1 MKYARIEKERR
12 FLLEALPD
20 LPGARVLR
28 ITDRYLD
35 GTRLRLR
42 RVEEEGCEP
51 VLKLG
56 QKIPT
61 EAGIAHTTIYLDRD
75 ELNALLQLPA
85 QELHTTRHLLDGWA
99 VDVHPSGLLLAET
112 EADGDPPFP
121 YVREVTDEVEFTGGA
136 LAGAR

>member
-1 MKYARIEKERR
+1 VKYARIEKERR
-12 FLLEALPD
+12 FLLDGLPD

-28 ITDRYLD
+28 ITDRYVD

-42 RVEEEGCEP
+42 RVEEDGCDP

-56 QKIPT
+56 QKVPT
-61 EAGIAHTTIYLDRD
+61 DEGIAHTTMYLDRD

-85 QELHTTRHLLDGWA
+85 QELHKTRHLLDGWA
-99 VDVHPSGLLLAET
+99 VDLHPSGLVLAET
-112 EADGDPPFP
+112 EGDTEPPFA

>member
-1 MKYARIEKERR
+1 VKYARIERERR
-12 FLLEALPD
+12 FLLDGLPD

-42 RVEEEGCEP
+42 RVEEDGRDA

-61 EAGIAHTTIYLDRD
+61 EAGIAHTTMYLDGD
-75 ELNALLQLPA
+75 EQGVLLRLPA
-85 QELHTTRHLLDGWA
+85 HELHKTRHLLDGWA
-99 VDVHPSGLLLAET
+99 VDVHPSGLVLAET
-112 EADGDPPFP
+112 ETDAEPPFG